1 MKRSMLAVLSIALF
15 SLLFFMFKSERGTKT
30 GVLLKGE
37 SYIEGLKLVHRQNGN
52 TDWTLTAR
60 KADITDKG
68 DKAYLSGIEMKIE
81 NKGITVYADKGLY
94 DMNARDLFV
103 DGKVVAKGD
112 SYSITSEGVKFDST
126 SGTLKADG
134 GVKIEARKF
143 SVEGIGMDADNTAQT
158 VRIRKNV
165 KAVFYN

>member
-1 MKRSMLAVLSIALF
+1 MKKSMLVVLSVALF
-15 SLLFFMFKSERGTKT
+15 SLLFFLFKSERGTKI
-30 GVLLKGE
+30 GALLKGG

-52 TDWTLTAR
+52 IDWTLTAR
-60 KADITDKG
+60 RADITDKEN
-68 DKAYLSGIEMKIE
+68 KAYLSGIEMKIE
-81 NKGITVYADKGLY
+81 NKGITVCADKGLY

-112 SYSITSEGVKFDST
+112 GYAITSEGAKFDST
-126 SGTLKADG
+126 SGTLKADS
-134 GVKIEARKF
+134 GVKIEAKKF
-143 SVEGIGMDADNTAQT
+143 RIEGIGMDADNAAQT